1 MKTVIPAQKTE
12 KSNASS
18 TENAEAVSAV
28 ASLAGQKPEKD
39 AAPESEAA
47 EPVAPAPAS
56 PAPASAAAKSSGP
69 APSSLTE
76 EAISAAADAAAA
88 KVETQ
93 YRFISAY
100 PNLTIYV
107 YMGLKENVNGQL
119 RDAPSRI
126 RFKNGGFFTSDE
138 RLGKAILAHPKCN
151 TQLFRHVE
159 STDAAARMVVAT
171 QEQEKMR
178 TPTFS
183 GATSSGDGNEA
194 EYHQRQAILQRTQHQ
209 AFHG

>member
-1 MKTVIPAQKTE
+1 MKPVIPAQKTE

-39 AAPESEAA
+39 AAPESAA
-47 EPVAPAPAS
+47 EKPVTPAPAAS
-56 PAPASAAAKSSGP
+56 AASAAAKSSGP

-76 EAISAAADAAAA
+76 ETISAAATVAAA

-93 YRFISAY
+93 YRFISVY

-126 RFKNGGFFTSDE
+126 RFKNGGFFTSDQ

-151 TQLFRHVE
+151 TQLFRYVE
-159 STDAAARMVVAT
+159 STDAAARMVVSM

-194 EYHQRQAILQRTQHQ
+194 EYHQRQAILQRTQQQ

>member
-1 MKTVIPAQKTE
+1 MKPVIPTQSKE
-12 KSNASS
+12 KSGAKS

-28 ASLAGQKPEKD
+28 AALAGQESEKD
-39 AAPESEAA
+39 AAPESSDEK
-47 EPVAPAPAS
+47 PVTPALAPDLASTAKISGPS
-56 PAPASAAAKSSGP
+56 PA
-69 APSSLTE
+69 SLTE
-76 EAISAAADAAAA
+76 EKLSAAIDAAAD
-88 KVETQ
+88 KVTTQ
-93 YRFISAY
+93 YRFISVY

-107 YMGLKENVNGQL
+107 YVGLKENVQGQL

-138 RLGKAILAHPKCN
+138 RVGKAMLAHPKCN

-159 STDAAARMVVAT
+159 SADAAARMVVAT
-171 QEQEKMR
+171 QEQERMR

-183 GATSSGDGNEA
+183 GVAASGDGNEA
-194 EYHQRQAILQRTQHQ
+194 EYHQRQAILQRTQQQ